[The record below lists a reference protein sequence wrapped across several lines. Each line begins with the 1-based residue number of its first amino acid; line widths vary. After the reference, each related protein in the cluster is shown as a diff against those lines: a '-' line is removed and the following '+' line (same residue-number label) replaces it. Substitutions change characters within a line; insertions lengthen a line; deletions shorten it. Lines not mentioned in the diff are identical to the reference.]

1 MAAAAGAAEAAV
13 RRRRRG
19 QDKNP
24 QNPRKLF
31 TSPRVRTAGIRQP
44 GVRSGPKALLF
55 VIHDSGT
62 PGHGDLKISVAGDND
77 HRGYGRDSGR
87 ESGRGP
93 WGRGREEDE
102 ATCVLLLPTHLHAV
116 CLR

>member
-62 PGHGDLKISVAGDND
+62 RRLKDFGGRRQRPPRLRPRLWSGVWPWSMGSRS
-77 HRGYGRDSGR
+77 RGG
-87 ESGRGP
+87 
-93 WGRGREEDE
+93 
-102 ATCVLLLPTHLHAV
+102 
-116 CLR
+116 